1 MDNHDAPLAQGP
13 RIAIMWTIV
22 GVPLVYGIFETVQKA
37 SQLFTG

>member
-1 MDNHDAPLAQGP
+1 MSNQNTPVAQGP

-22 GVPLVYGIFETVQKA
+22 GIPLAYGIFKTLEKA